1 MPTPVPRGGDVL
13 ILDGHASVQ
22 FKSNPIL
29 FRVIRHHDWTCT
41 AGWIW
46 LDGYEL
52 NGNGDAIER
61 RSVFV
66 QVDGLR
72 RVDLE
77 AAQARRVQSRR
88 NGRVPGSAVR
98 QPDQGARL
106 R

>member
-1 MPTPVPRGGDVL
+1 MPTPIPRSGDVL
-13 ILDGHASVQ
+13 ILDGRASVQ
-22 FKSNPIL
+22 FKRNPIL

-72 RVDLE
+72 RVDLG
-77 AAQARRVQSRR
+77 AAQARRGQLQR
-88 NGRVPGSAVR
+88 NGRVPGSGVR
-98 QPDQGARL
+98 QVRPGARV